1 MCEGVVV
8 DCDSDV
14 HSEAEL
20 RFYERKET
28 AMRRIAIA
36 LAALGVK
43 SQDVV
48 PSIQL
53 EEADG
58 YEAVSSDQEDRVDT
72 HKNAPMTPAG
82 RLRMVRAVMA
92 GEPIRSVAQRCAT
105 DRKSVRKWVL
115 RYRAEGEGG
124 LRDRSSRPHRSPR
137 AIARGTAQRVIT
149 LRQRRWTMAHIAT
162 ELRISRATVSRVL
175 ARVGLSRLAALD
187 PAPLPRRYERAR
199 PGELLHIDSKKLAR
213 IEAVGH
219 RITGDPRHHVR
230 GVGYEAAFVAIDDHS
245 RVGFAEMF
253 ADERK
258 RSAAAFLDHA
268 ARYYRD
274 LGVRVRCIMTD
285 NAKVFRSLPFT
296 AVCRRWRLRH
306 IFTKIYTPRT
316 NGKAER
322 FIQTALREWAYGH
335 TYRHSRER
343 RAYLPEWLHR
353 YNWHRPHSAVAG
365 RPPISRLR
373 IDADNLLRLH
383 T

>member
-1 MCEGVVV
+1 M
-8 DCDSDV
+8 
-14 HSEAEL
+14 
-20 RFYERKET
+20 
-28 AMRRIAIA
+28 
-36 LAALGVK
+36 K

-53 EEADG
+53 GEADG
-58 YEAVSSDQEDRVDT
+58 CDAVSSDQEDRVDI

-82 RLRMVRAVMA
+82 RLRMVQAVMK
-92 GEPIRSVAQRCAT
+92 GEPICSVARRCGT

-115 RYRAEGEGG
+115 RYRSEGDPG
-124 LRDRSSRPHRSPR
+124 LCDRSSRPHRSPR
-137 AIARGTAQRVIT
+137 SIPRGTAQRVIT
-149 LRQRRWTMAHIAT
+149 LRQRRWTMAHIAA
-162 ELRISRATVSRVL
+162 ELQISRATVSRVL

-187 PAPLPRRYERAR
+187 PVPLPRRYERAR

-258 RSAAAFLDHA
+258 SSAAAFLDHA
-268 ARYYRD
+268 ASYYRS

-285 NAKVFRSLPFT
+285 NAKVFRSLPFI

-306 IFTKIYTPRT
+306 IFTKLYTPRT

-322 FIQTALREWAYGH
+322 FIQTALREWAYGR
-335 TYRHSRER
+335 TYRHSRQR